1 MTKPLMSKGLILAL
15 AVAGLAACAKPAA
28 KAAASGSDQTAS
40 STAAVHWDTASND
53 PSKNM
58 IAANKEAATP
68 GYIP

>member
-1 MTKPLMSKGLILAL
+1 MTLLSKGLALAL
-15 AVAGLAACAKPAA
+15 AAAALAACGKPAT
-28 KAAASGSDQTAS
+28 KTAASGSDQTAS